1 MIDLIISIG
10 LGLTG
15 VAIMAV
21 IIETFGNC
29 FGEDLFHKEMRTFRK
44 LKKKERIIKND

>member
-15 VAIMAV
+15 VAIMAI

-29 FGEDLFHKEMRTFRK
+29 FGESLFHEEMKKFRT
-44 LKKKERIIKND
+44 LKKERKKSEK